1 MILSALG
8 VGAETKAKRMALATL
23 ATIMLAI
30 GVTGW
35 RLLAANR
42 EVADLRGGVS
52 ARQARLSG
60 DRRAARDLPTSRKP
74 AALDRSRAVSSLR
87 ARLAALALRQG
98 ITVDEFQASTEEA
111 PYLTSYATD
120 NQDAGW
126 MQVPVRISLYGRT
139 PEILA
144 TLEELA
150 TIEVPFEIDSTE
162 MTRRSA
168 DKKGMATIGTQ
179 IGMRVLVYRGE
190 S

>member
-60 DRRAARDLPTSRKP
+60 DRRAARDLPT
-74 AALDRSRAVSSLR
+74 
-87 ARLAALALRQG
+87 
-98 ITVDEFQASTEEA
+98 
-111 PYLTSYATD
+111 
-120 NQDAGW
+120 
-126 MQVPVRISLYGRT
+126 
-139 PEILA
+139 
-144 TLEELA
+144 
-150 TIEVPFEIDSTE
+150 
-162 MTRRSA
+162 
-168 DKKGMATIGTQ
+168 
-179 IGMRVLVYRGE
+179 
-190 S
+190 